1 MNDNKPDMVKP
12 ALIGG
17 IAAAVAS
24 NIPGLNLLN
33 CLCCSLVI
41 GGGVLAAYLY
51 AQTCRPL
58 GIPFSPPEGAKL
70 GALAGLFGGVVSWVL
85 GIIVVLLF
93 GDVMTKML
101 AGIMER
107 ANLLP
112 PEVKAQMQAQ
122 GFTVAKAIMNLV
134 IVLVVNV
141 GFGAG
146 GGALGGHFF
155 KVEPPPASPENP
167 PFSPT
172 QPPFP
177 PAPPSADTQN

>member
-1 MNDNKPDMVKP
+1 MNDNKPDMMKP

-17 IAAAVAS
+17 VAAAVAS

-33 CLCCSLVI
+33 CFCCSLMV

-51 AQTCRPL
+51 ANTCRPL

-70 GALAGLFGGVVSWVL
+70 GALGGVFGGVVSWVL
-85 GIIVVLLF
+85 GVIVMLLF
-93 GDVMTKML
+93 GDVATKMI
-101 AGIMER
+101 AGMMEK
-107 ANLLP
+107 ANVLS
-112 PEVKAQMQAQ
+112 PETKAQMLAQ
-122 GFTVAKAIMNLV
+122 GFSVAKAIIQLV
-134 IVLVVNV
+134 FLLIINV

-155 KVEPPPASPENP
+155 KVEPPPAAPMNP
-167 PFSPT
+167 PFAST

-177 PAPPSADTQN
+177 PAPPSEGPQN